1 MNSQQV
7 HMELIP
13 INLSYNFNGQ
23 EIILHPAII
32 TSVEGMWLVDCGY
45 EGSLSMIKEEFS
57 KRGMNIAELNGV
69 IISHDDIDHLGGL
82 KELKDAM
89 PNIKVY
95 ASQIESPYISGT
107 LKSLRL
113 QQAED
118 LFPSLPEEHKSWALA
133 FQEQLR
139 TIKRVA
145 VDQTF
150 AADEKFKKGI
160 QIISTPGHTPGH
172 ISIYLPEL
180 KTLIA
185 SDAIVKEN
193 DQLGIANPQ
202 FCLDLREAEN
212 SVKKISSLDIDVLVC
227 YHGGMETVDISSK
240 LHRLYSES

>member
-1 MNSQQV
+1 
-7 HMELIP
+7 MELIP
-13 INLSYNFNGQ
+13 IELCYNFNSQ
-23 EIILHPAII
+23 EVVLHPSLIKSGEEI
-32 TSVEGMWLVDCGY
+32 WLVDCGY
-45 EGSLSMIKEEFS
+45 EGSLYMIQEEFS
-57 KRGMNIAELNGV
+57 KRGIKMADLTGV

-82 KELKDAM
+82 KELKDTL
-89 PNIKVY
+89 PHIKVY

-118 LFPSLPEEHKSWALA
+118 LFPSLPEEHKAWALA

-139 TIKRVA
+139 TIQRVA
-145 VDQTF
+145 VDQTLAF
-150 AADEKFKKGI
+150 DEKFSKGI
-160 QIISTPGHTPGH
+160 QIINTPGHTPGH
-172 ISIYLPEL
+172 ISIYLPDL

-185 SDAIVKEN
+185 SDALVKEN

-227 YHGGMETVDISSK
+227 YHGGIETVDISSK
-240 LHRLYSES
+240 LQRLYSGS